1 MSSKLMRGTAVLT
14 AGTLLSKIL
23 GILYVIPFYWIAGGE
38 QATILYQYG
47 YVPYQIFLN
56 IATAGVPLAV
66 AKYISKYNS
75 LNEYALSQRLYR
87 SSTYLMIF
95 TGIASFL
102 IMYIFAPILAGM
114 QEVSGGTSIEDIST
128 VIRAVSFALLIIPV
142 MSLLRGYFQG
152 FHSMGPSAVSQV
164 IEQIARIVF
173 LLASTYIVLHLIG
186 GSLVT
191 AMSLATFAAFVGAFF
206 SLICLIWYYRKR
218 KPGIQKM
225 IDGSDNKLRVSTFH
239 LLKEISISAVPFII
253 VGMAMSLYQQI
264 DLFTFARI
272 LTYDGMD
279 GKTAEDLLSIF
290 NFSVQKII
298 MIPGTLALAFSMT
311 LVPLVAAS
319 FHKGR
324 IREVHHHLT
333 AVFQVLLFLVV
344 PACLGIAL
352 LADPLYTIFYGYN
365 TDGSML
371 LQFFAPFAIFFSLFS
386 VTAAILQGIDEQR
399 YTVLSLLLGLLTKSV
414 LQMPL
419 ILLFGAKGGA
429 LATGLGYIVSV
440 VFTIFII
447 KKYAKYSFKY
457 LFRRLILILGI
468 SAVMLLSVWLI
479 YHGLIL
485 FLNPHAR
492 LSALV
497 IVFVSAGFGAYIYAF
512 LAAKAGLLNYI
523 LGDRMYKIR
532 KKLHLI

>member
-38 QATILYQYG
+38 EATILYQYG

-75 LNEYALSQRLYR
+75 LNEYALSQRLYK

-102 IMYIFAPILAGM
+102 IMYIFAPVLAGM
-114 QEVSGGTSIEDIST
+114 QEVSGGTSIEDITS

-164 IEQIARIVF
+164 IEQVARIVF
-173 LLASTYIVLHLIG
+173 LLASTYIVLHVIG
-186 GSLVT
+186 GTLVT
-191 AMSLATFAAFVGAFF
+191 AMSLATFAAFIGAFF

-218 KPGIQKM
+218 RPGIQKM
-225 IDGSDNKLRVSTFH
+225 IAMSDNRLQVSTLH

-264 DLFTFARI
+264 DLFTFARV
-272 LTYDGMD
+272 LTYDGMS
-279 GKTAEDLLSIF
+279 GKVAEDLLSIF
-290 NFSVQKII
+290 NFFVQKII

-319 FHKGR
+319 FQKGKM
-324 IREVHHHLT
+324 REVHHYLT

-352 LADPLYTIFYGYN
+352 LADPLYTIFYGHN
-365 TDGSML
+365 ADGAML
-371 LQFFAPFAIFFSLFS
+371 LSFFAPFAIFFSLFS

-419 ILLFGAKGGA
+419 ILLLGAKGGA

-440 VFTIFII
+440 AFTICII
-447 KKYAKYSFKY
+447 KKYANYSFKY
-457 LFRRLILILGI
+457 VARRLVLIL
-468 SAVMLLSVWLI
+468 SMSLVMLGSVWI
-479 YHGLIL
+479 VYHGLAL
-485 FLNPHAR
+485 FLNPEAR
-492 LSALV
+492 FSALIMV
-497 IVFVSAGFGAYIYAF
+497 MISAAVGVYVYAF
-512 LAAKAGLLNYI
+512 LAAKTGLLDYI
-523 LGDRMYKIR
+523 LGDRMQKIR
-532 KKLHLI
+532 QKLHLN